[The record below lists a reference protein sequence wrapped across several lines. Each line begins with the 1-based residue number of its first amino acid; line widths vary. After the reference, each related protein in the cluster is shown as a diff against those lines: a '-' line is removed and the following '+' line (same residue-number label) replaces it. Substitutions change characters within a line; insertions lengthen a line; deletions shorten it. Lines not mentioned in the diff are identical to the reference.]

1 MSLLILSGGELVENK
16 TVSNL
21 SKKDTRVKYIIPEH
35 AKLHPQHCNT
45 KPPKVSTANTR
56 AAVRV
61 GDTALPISADSADS
75 VTRDNSRLKTKPPVQ
90 PATSASSRVRSAPA
104 RTQRGR
110 PPTSAGAA
118 APRVLVKRD
127 KSGER
132 RLCTGTH
139 SSGVAGRL
147 GERVTGERSR
157 HKLTLQQCGGY
168 SDDIQTAVVS
178 DVIVRPQFSLTL
190 IKGMVLILCADS
202 FLT

>member
-21 SKKDTRVKYIIPEH
+21 SKKDTRVKYIVPEH

-61 GDTALPISADSADS
+61 GDTASPISADNTDS
-75 VTRDNSRLKTKPPVQ
+75 VTRDNSKLKTKPPVQ
-90 PATSASSRVRSAPA
+90 RAPSASSRVRSAPA

-110 PPTSAGAA
+110 PPTSAAA

-132 RLCTGTH
+132 RLSTGTP
-139 SSGVAGRL
+139 SSVVAGRL
-147 GERVTGERSR
+147 GEGVTGERSR

-190 IKGMVLILCADS
+190 IKCMILILCADS

>member
-1 MSLLILSGGELVENK
+1 MENK

-21 SKKDTRVKYIIPEH
+21 SKKDTRVKYIVPEH

-61 GDTALPISADSADS
+61 GDTALLISADNTDS
-75 VTRDNSRLKTKPPVQ
+75 VTRDNSKLKTKPPVQ
-90 PATSASSRVRSAPA
+90 PTTSASRVRSAPA

-110 PPTSAGAA
+110 PPTSAAA

-132 RLCTGTH
+132 RLSTGTH
-139 SSGVAGRL
+139 SSAVAGRL
-147 GERVTGERSR
+147 GEGVTGERSR
-157 HKLTLQQCGGY
+157 HTLTLQQCGGY

-190 IKGMVLILCADS
+190 IKGMILILCAGS

>member
-35 AKLHPQHCNT
+35 VKLHPQHCSS

-61 GDTALPISADSADS
+61 GDTALPISAENTDS
-75 VTRDNSRLKTKPPVQ
+75 VTRDTSRLKTKPPVQ
-90 PATSASSRVRSAPA
+90 PATSASRVRSAPA

-110 PPTSAGAA
+110 PPTSAAA

-132 RLCTGTH
+132 RLSTGTH

-147 GERVTGERSR
+147 GERVTRER

-190 IKGMVLILCADS
+190 IEGMILILCADS

>member
-1 MSLLILSGGELVENK
+1 MENK

-21 SKKDTRVKYIIPEH
+21 SKKDTRVKYIVPEH
-35 AKLHPQHCNT
+35 AKLHPQHCNS

-61 GDTALPISADSADS
+61 GDTASPISAGNTDS

-110 PPTSAGAA
+110 PPTSAAA

-139 SSGVAGRL
+139 SSAVAGRL
-147 GERVTGERSR
+147 GEGVTAERSR

-178 DVIVRPQFSLTL
+178 DVILRPQFSLTL

>member
-21 SKKDTRVKYIIPEH
+21 SKKDTRVKYIVPEH
-35 AKLHPQHCNT
+35 AKLHPHHCNT

-56 AAVRV
+56 TAVRV
-61 GDTALPISADSADS
+61 GDTASPISADNTES
-75 VTRDNSRLKTKPPVQ
+75 VTRDNSKHKTKPPVK
-90 PATSASSRVRSAPA
+90 PTTSASRVRSAPA

-110 PPTSAGAA
+110 PPTSAAA

-127 KSGER
+127 KSGEG
-132 RLCTGTH
+132 RLSTGTH

-147 GERVTGERSR
+147 GEGVTGERSR
-157 HKLTLQQCGGY
+157 HKLTLQQCGY

-190 IKGMVLILCADS
+190 IKGMIIILCANS
-202 FLT
+202 FLTW